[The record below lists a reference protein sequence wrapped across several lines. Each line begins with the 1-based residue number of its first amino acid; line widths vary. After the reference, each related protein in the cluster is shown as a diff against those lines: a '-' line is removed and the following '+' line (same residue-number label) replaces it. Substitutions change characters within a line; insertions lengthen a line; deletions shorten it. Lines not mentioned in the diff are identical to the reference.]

1 MVTGGLVESR
11 SLPSLGVCELSLGNH
26 AGHADGHAIEKVA
39 VRRPRA
45 SRCATFVLSSV
56 LG

>member
-45 SRCATFVLSSV
+45 PRRANFALPSV

>member
-1 MVTGGLVESR
+1 MESR

-39 VRRPRA
+39 VRVGHALRRVT
-45 SRCATFVLSSV
+45 SATPLY
-56 LG
+56 